1 MGIYKK
7 IINIVN
13 SNVYGTNLLL
23 IPGMI
28 ISLLIVMDINIWS
41 KNKDYS
47 DNEID
52 KTKILSYKIIWYSL
66 AFIFFITIFFSTI
79 YHFSMFGNNN
89 ILRKL
94 GSIDYKYTAPF
105 LGLIL
110 FFMNIMY
117 IIYIFYDC
125 KNEEYYE
132 IKFKYK
138 TIYLISLL
146 CTLVG
151 SSVFIL
157 KKYFGYRGYSS
168 FRSNTFIHKI
178 KYIAS
183 HTFFHYTGYTGISI
197 LMILYFLENNNIYNF
212 YFKNDCNIK
221 I

>member
-28 ISLLIVMDINIWS
+28 ISLLTVMDINIWS
-41 KNKDYS
+41 KNDKNL
-47 DNEID
+47 DNEED
-52 KTKILSYKIIWYSL
+52 QNKIMIYKIIWYSL
-66 AFIFFITIFFSTI
+66 AFVFFITIFFSTI

-105 LGLIL
+105 LGFIL
-110 FFMNIMY
+110 FILNISY
-117 IIYIFYDC
+117 IIYLLFDC
-125 KNEEYYE
+125 RNDDFPE

-138 TIYLISLL
+138 SIYLISLL

-151 SSVFIL
+151 SFTFII
-157 KKYFGYRGYSS
+157 KKYFGYRGYTS

-183 HTFFHYTGYTGISI
+183 HTFFHYIGYTGISI
-197 LMILYFLENNNIYNF
+197 LMILYYLENNNIFNY
-212 YFKNDCNIK
+212 YFKNDCDYK